1 MLNISVNRFATSSKQ
16 KKTYKKSWKIQIRR
30 RITHTYKKLQFQ
42 PTATQISERCYSIFP
57 ILYKA
62 TNHRRIPFNFQTKP
76 GYRER
81 NMRTSFQVLSKQSYS
96 STILWI
102 FTALFYNY
110 YRPNRH
116 YSLASCLIIKE
127 CVSKT
132 CLTHYLLTI

>member
-16 KKTYKKSWKIQIRR
+16 KKNLQKIMEDLD
-30 RITHTYKKLQFQ
+30 TTPHYTYKKLQFQ
-42 PTATQISERCYSIFP
+42 PTDTQISERCYSIFP

-132 CLTHYLLTI
+132 CLTHHLLTI